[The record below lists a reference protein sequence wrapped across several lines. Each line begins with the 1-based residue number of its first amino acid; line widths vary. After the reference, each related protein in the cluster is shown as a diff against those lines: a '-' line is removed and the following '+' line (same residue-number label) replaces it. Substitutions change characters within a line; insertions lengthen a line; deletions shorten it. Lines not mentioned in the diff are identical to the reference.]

1 MSTGFVEF
9 RELYRYAQNYRGDI
23 VFYDRFVYLCEQKGV
38 SPSRAAIEAGIS
50 KSLVTK
56 WKVNQTDVPSPEVIK
71 KLSAYFNVP
80 ASYILGEENAKTP
93 TLTKKDERKTEDEI
107 VKFALFKGDGEVTDA
122 MLDEVKAFAAFVQ
135 QREKQK
141 KETK

>member
-1 MSTGFVEF
+1 MFNGVLYVRDLCDKKGIAISQLEKDCGFS
-9 RELYRYAQNYRGDI
+9 NG
-23 VFYDRFVYLCEQKGV
+23 YLN
-38 SPSRAAIEAGIS
+38 P
-50 KSLVTK
+50 
-56 WKVNQTDVPSPEVIK
+56 K
-71 KLSAYFNVP
+71 KLKRIPYERAVLIADYLQISVDEIYHGP
-80 ASYILGEENAKTP
+80 ENEKTP
-93 TLTKKDERKTEDEI
+93 ADDGKRSAVNEDEI

>member
-1 MSTGFVEF
+1 MGTLYENIMS
-9 RELYRYAQNYRGDI
+9 
-23 VFYDRFVYLCEQKGV
+23 LCESHGIKGGKMCTDL
-38 SPSRAAIEAGIS
+38 GIS
-50 KSLVTK
+50 KGLLTDLKMGRRSGVSAATAQKIANYFGVT
-56 WKVNQTDVPSPEVIK
+56 VGH
-71 KLSAYFNVP
+71 L
-80 ASYILGEENAKTP
+80 LGEENEKTP
-93 TLTKKDERKTEDEI
+93 TLTKKDERKTEDDI